1 MSASYKMLPQLVSPS
16 AQSVRAAQRS
26 VGARRVALFE
36 NDGRGQR
43 AWCSRSNNQVEAVA
57 VCVSVP

>member
-36 NDGRGQR
+36 TTGADNEHGARGATIKWR
-43 AWCSRSNNQVEAVA
+43 RWPFA
-57 VCVSVP
+57 